1 MKEKT
6 KKKKIGLKVLAII
19 AIIIVIIAVIVLIN
33 FIRNYVIINDI
44 IEKESKFKDLTN
56 YSYVSEY
63 YSSNDENGKTVIE
76 HYYKDGKTKM
86 VVNNNE
92 DRITVWYDEETK
104 ENIFLNETT
113 KEATVTSSP
122 FWLGTE
128 LLYFNE
134 EDNKIYFALTSFIT
148 SEKIEGEE
156 CYTIQNS
163 GIKASINKEDGTVAK
178 SINGKSIVD
187 GKEYDSIT
195 EYKNWQFD
203 KLTDED
209 MARPDLT
216 GYTVVDKT

>member
-6 KKKKIGLKVLAII
+6 KKKKIGLKVLVII

-148 SEKIEGEE
+148 SEKIEVEV
-156 CYTIQNS
+156 CYTLQNS
-163 GIKASINKEDGTVAK
+163 GI
-178 SINGKSIVD
+178 
-187 GKEYDSIT
+187 
-195 EYKNWQFD
+195 
-203 KLTDED
+203 
-209 MARPDLT
+209 
-216 GYTVVDKT
+216 